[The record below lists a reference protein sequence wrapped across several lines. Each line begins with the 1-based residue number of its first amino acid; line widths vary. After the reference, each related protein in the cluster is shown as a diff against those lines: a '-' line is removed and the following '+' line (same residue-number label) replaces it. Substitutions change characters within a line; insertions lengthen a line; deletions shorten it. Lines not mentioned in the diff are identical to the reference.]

1 MTLDAARQAGTSAV
15 GEVLE
20 MTHDK
25 TKGVPMQVT
34 SADRLRTHHAVR
46 QASRLGRL
54 ATHGVSEA
62 EIEKMIRLDVAWG
75 QGHRGVP
82 GPAARFAGPCLQNPP
97 SVAGPH
103 PRCGTPLSG
112 RQQVRGQ

>member
-75 QGHRGVP
+75 QGHRCVSTMLIDDHAVDADSY
-82 GPAARFAGPCLQNPP
+82 AAAKRA
-97 SVAGPH
+97 A
-103 PRCGTPLSG
+103 
-112 RQQVRGQ
+112 